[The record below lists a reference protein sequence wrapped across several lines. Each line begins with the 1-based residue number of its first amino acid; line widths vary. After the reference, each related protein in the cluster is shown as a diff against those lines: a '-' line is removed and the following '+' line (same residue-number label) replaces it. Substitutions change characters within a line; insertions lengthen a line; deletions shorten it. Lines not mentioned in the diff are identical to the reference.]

1 MGFIGTILG
10 WIGSGLVT
18 AFGSSV
24 LQPILKTIQNGQD
37 ANRDVAVNTI
47 QAEIAANNARAII
60 APSFKWLIYM
70 TAFPAIIHWAAVVAD
85 SLPRALE
92 FGWSLGF
99 PWIGVVPHD
108 VGSWRVGALPETY
121 QTIQGVILTA
131 FFISSPLTTLAKA
144 GAAALIK
151 R

>member
-1 MGFIGTILG
+1 MPFLGTILG

-18 AFGSSV
+18 AFGASV

-37 ANRDVAVNTI
+37 ANRAVAETTI
-47 QAEIAANNARAII
+47 TAEIQANNAKALI
-60 APSFKWLIYM
+60 APSFKGLIYL

-85 SLPRALE
+85 SLPWLPY
-92 FGWSLGF
+92 FGE
-99 PWIGVVPHD
+99 HR
-108 VGSWRVGALPETY
+108 VGAWGVGALPETY

-131 FFISSPLTTLAKA
+131 FFISSPITTLAKA
-144 GAAALIK
+144 GAAAMLK